1 MLLESSLLKVTKGL
15 NGCFHLLDLSHKT
28 GEVLKCVFS
37 RGHNA
42 YLLSAGRAEPIM
54 IAINKQVFHQE
65 SFMIAALRVPR
76 REMNSVKFYW

>member
-1 MLLESSLLKVTKGL
+1 MKVTKGL
-15 NGCFHLLDLSHKT
+15 NECFHLLDLSHKT
-28 GEVLKCVFS
+28 GEILKCVFS

-54 IAINKQVFHQE
+54 IAINKKVFHQE